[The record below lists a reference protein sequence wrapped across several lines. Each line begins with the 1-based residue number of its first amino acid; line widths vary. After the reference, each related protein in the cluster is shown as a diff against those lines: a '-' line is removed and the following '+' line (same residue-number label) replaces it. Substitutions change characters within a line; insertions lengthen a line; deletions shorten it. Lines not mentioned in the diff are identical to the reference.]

1 MTQTATVRRLMPQH
15 RVELSIMRQSACG
28 HDCSKCGAGC
38 SMMTPQE
45 VLVVADDPVGVQPG
59 DTVTVE
65 SSTGKMM
72 KAAVVVYAVPLVLF
86 FALYV
91 ILDTLGA
98 EESVSTAGA
107 ILGFVLGILGAVFYS
122 RREKERRE
130 IQFTVTGIKE
140 REVPSSGM

>member
-1 MTQTATVRRLMPQH
+1 
-15 RVELSIMRQSACG
+15 
-28 HDCSKCGAGC
+28 
-38 SMMTPQE
+38 MMTPQE

-107 ILGFVLGILGAVFYS
+107 ILGFVLGILGAEFYS

>member
-1 MTQTATVRRLMPQH
+1 MPQH

-72 KAAVVVYAVPLVLF
+72 KAAVVV
-86 FALYV
+86 
-91 ILDTLGA
+91 
-98 EESVSTAGA
+98 
-107 ILGFVLGILGAVFYS
+107 
-122 RREKERRE
+122 
-130 IQFTVTGIKE
+130 
-140 REVPSSGM
+140 

>member
-1 MTQTATVRRLMPQH
+1 MPQH

>member
-72 KAAVVVYAVPLVLF
+72 KAAVVVYAIPLVLF
-86 FALYV
+86 FALYF
-91 ILDTLGA
+91 ILDALGTG
-98 EESVSTAGA
+98 ESVSTAGA

-122 RREKERRE
+122 RREKKRRE
-130 IQFTVTGIKE
+130 IQFTVVGIKGS
-140 REVPSSGM
+140 EVPSSDM

>member
-1 MTQTATVRRLMPQH
+1 MTQTATVRRLMSQH

-98 EESVSTAGA
+98 GESVSTAGA